1 MPNPI
6 DQQIEAALNRQES
19 AIEVTGLEY
28 DWVTGYLDGSGVLQS
43 DPTGGLDAG
52 YMYVHRPDARANN
65 VAVLIGDRMLRIR
78 KQAGRRCIVGYN
90 IAGQRVAYAPMVD
103 QISAAANAAG
113 YLAYS
118 TTWAGSSPSI
128 GNGTLLMTYFTDG
141 ADVRFGLTVV
151 MGSTTNFGS
160 GTYTFTLPYAIA
172 TSGAQAISG
181 YVYDS
186 SPGAYY
192 VTTGSISSSTLT
204 LITNS
209 GALGRSS
216 PITFASGD
224 TIKIGGLYQIV

>member
-1 MPNPI
+1 MNPI
-6 DQQIEAALNRQES
+6 DLSIEEALRRQES
-19 AIEVTGLEY
+19 AVEVYGLEY
-28 DWVTGYLDGSGVLQS
+28 DWVTGYLNSSGVLQS
-43 DPTGGLDAG
+43 DPTSGLDAG

-65 VAVLIGDRMLRIR
+65 VRVLIGDRMLRIR
-78 KQAGRRCIVGYN
+78 KQAGRRCIVAYN
-90 IAGQRVAYAPMVD
+90 FSGERVAYAPMVD

-141 ADVRFGLTVV
+141 VDVRFGLTVV